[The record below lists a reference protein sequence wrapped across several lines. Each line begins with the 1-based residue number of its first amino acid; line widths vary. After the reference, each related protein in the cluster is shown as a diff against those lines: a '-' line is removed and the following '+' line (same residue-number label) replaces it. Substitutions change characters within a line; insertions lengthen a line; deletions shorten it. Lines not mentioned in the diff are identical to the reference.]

1 MAELSLAQ
9 IRGATRD
16 PAVAMIADT
25 LLVNDQFLG
34 NLPMIDAGE
43 SGLYSYTRKI
53 ADPAVAFV
61 AADGAMSSDAS
72 YIEVNIVG
80 QCRRLYTQQGVDR
93 QNAGQ
98 AGGLAMAKAKRA
110 ASSIGAFGRSIGQ
123 KLLTGG
129 QALSGT
135 IVSSGMTVANGF
147 SITAVG
153 PNVITS
159 RGSWEI
165 KYVHTG
171 TFVSVRAPGD
181 LDFGPAVAIGT
192 NTTANVFSYDRDRYV
207 TVAHGSQALS
217 ANDAGIITF
226 SGGTNEF
233 DGFFTLIAGQTSR
246 VIYAGSAATNG
257 ANLALTDLDTLIES
271 VKGAARPDKRLVM
284 GTRTWVSFQ
293 ALARTAAAGN
303 QFAQIAGQQLPSYNG
318 VPILVTDYMPI
329 TQTRG
334 SASTCSSVI
343 CATFGE
349 DEGLVGYFGK
359 EPTGAEP
366 NAAVYTEGPMG
377 LTVWDLGMGA
387 TAHNSTLRTVGHV
400 SLGLVN
406 TVKVGVLQGVL
417 N

>member
-25 LLVNDQFLG
+25 LLTNDQFLG
-34 NLPMIDAGE
+34 NLPMINAGE
-43 SGLYSYTRKI
+43 SGLFSYTRKL
-53 ADPAVAFV
+53 ADPAVAYV
-61 AADGAMSSDAS
+61 AADGSLSSDAS
-72 YIEVNIVG
+72 YLETNIVG

-93 QNAGQ
+93 LNAGQ
-98 AGGLAMAKAKRA
+98 AGGLAMQKAKRA
-110 ASSIGAFGRSIGQ
+110 ASSIAAFGRSIGN

-135 IVSSGMTVANGF
+135 IVSSGLTVANGF
-147 SITAVG
+147 SVTAVG
-153 PNVITS
+153 PNVITA
-159 RGSWEI
+159 RGPWEI
-165 KYVHTG
+165 KYVHSG
-171 TFVSVRAPGD
+171 TLVSVKAPGD
-181 LDFGPAVAIGT
+181 LDFGPAVAIT
-192 NTTANVFSYDRDRYV
+192 TSTTANVFSYDRDRYV
-207 TVAHGSQALS
+207 TIAHGSQAMS

-226 SGGTNEF
+226 SGGTAEF
-233 DGFFTLIAGQTSR
+233 DGFFSLIAGQTGR

-257 ANLALTDLDTLIES
+257 ANLSLTDLDTLIES

-284 GTRTWVSFQ
+284 STRTWVSFQ

-303 QFAQIAGQQLPSYNG
+303 QFADIAGQQIPTYNG
-318 VPILVTDYMPI
+318 VPILVTDYMPL

-349 DEGLVGYFGK
+349 DEGLVGYYGQ
-359 EPTGAEP
+359 EPTIAEP
-366 NAAVYTEGPMG
+366 NAAVYAQGPMG
-377 LTVWDLGMGA
+377 IVVWDLGMGA
-387 TAHNSTLRTVGHV
+387 AAHNSTLRTVGHIA
-400 SLGLVN
+400 LGLQN
-406 TVKVGVLQGVL
+406 TVKVGLLSGVL